1 MFALNVHVRYIC
13 THVVPLFVS
22 LGAIV
27 PTLYRPTVLRRNVR
41 GESGELVQS
50 DLNQW
55 IVAGGPRARGRRL
68 QVEATLQST
77 IPNSSAWE
85 SEFWEG
91 ERSGEVDSD
100 VMVITE
106 RLFFR
111 EGRGDDP
118 NSSAWPWLT
127 ALPENP
133 TIVLTAG
140 ASAPEGLAV
149 VEEIMDVVGG
159 TLTDG
164 DPSNEVDISMA
175 GFVLTR
181 TQFPARSLFPRMHK
195 GSF

>member
-1 MFALNVHVRYIC
+1 
-13 THVVPLFVS
+13 
-22 LGAIV
+22 
-27 PTLYRPTVLRRNVR
+27 
-41 GESGELVQS
+41 
-50 DLNQW
+50 
-55 IVAGGPRARGRRL
+55 
-68 QVEATLQST
+68 
-77 IPNSSAWE
+77 
-85 SEFWEG
+85 
-91 ERSGEVDSD
+91 
-100 VMVITE
+100 MVITE